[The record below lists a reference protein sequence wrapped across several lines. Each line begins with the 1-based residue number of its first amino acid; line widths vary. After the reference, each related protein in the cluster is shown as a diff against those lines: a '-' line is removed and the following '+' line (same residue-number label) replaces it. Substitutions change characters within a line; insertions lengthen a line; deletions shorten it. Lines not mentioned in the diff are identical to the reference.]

1 MRRTHRCRLGVT
13 PYVNVADL
21 AEKERLITAAG
32 GRIHKSK
39 QEVPGMGWFTIFSDP
54 DGNMLALWQ
63 PAVKPRTGGDR
74 GSRRKTAAKK
84 TASARMRKKTSR
96 KK

>member
-1 MRRTHRCRLGVT
+1 
-13 PYVNVADL
+13 
-21 AEKERLITAAG
+21 
-32 GRIHKSK
+32 
-39 QEVPGMGWFTIFSDP
+39 MGWFTIFSDP

-74 GSRRKTAAKK
+74 GSRRKTAARKTASRR
-84 TASARMRKKTSR
+84 TASARTRKKTSR